1 MPSLNI
7 SKPDVLSIGI
17 DPGDP
22 DLYLSVAID
31 VFYGERVPSPR
42 PKPLVRVF
50 RRGTKRVRGKTEIE
64 QYGVIGVREAKP
76 NEKPAAA
83 DVVGKDGSVEHQLQ
97 GDPYVHGVNSD
108 LWVVTISSQP
118 GGANVSFEVQ
128 VELPGTNPLV
138 KGTTTSGPMGIAR
151 QQFNAAK
158 PTVQRLLPG
167 DFKRLVVGLNLA
179 PTSPPPERI
188 NAASGTAGEIK
199 KLLDHIAARL
209 RGGLRSAWDASI
221 PAGAGSS
228 ALLGSPTEP
237 LRAALEDWAMTASEL
252 LTLSPYGSPGAMY
265 ALSEAKIVTAGLA
278 PGKAEP
284 FIHITSACQQLV
296 SAALA
301 ARGVSFPPAKAGLN
315 AGSAAR
321 DTWTKDLNGKWIT
334 AQGGVP
340 SVQAPAT
347 FGDLT
352 NLPDATMQQ
361 ATTLFKIDELTEAK
375 ATLGLGAVFLYSN
388 RKSRDDETHFIGGS
402 VEYEVDPKRNTQSEW
417 GIRKDGFL
425 RDNTAGAHVGMVL
438 RSDPRTKRFQL
449 LDTGGC
455 GAPGWGD
462 GVSALQ
468 ANKGFHGGI
477 FEGPS
482 CTQVGAGK
490 DPLRGAGV
498 FAKPADAGA
507 EKKLADE
514 ISAHLKDVSK
524 KARPLGLVRL
534 VLLNPRFKVTLVNV
548 ARFREQNWL
557 HYASPLLP
565 MWEGDQ
571 DSGLNYS
578 IARYLFSLRDL
589 PGLPELKAFWFFY
602 APQKELAEVML
613 RPGARTK
620 NVAQLANDALG
631 SMEGSLATKLRTMPR
646 GEQVS
651 RVLAERTFP
660 VADGTVLDNGQVLV
674 SATYRSFSKMHPLH
688 MIEGRWGSAPLL
700 PLGDTFLGQQQEL
713 SALHPYFKA

>member
-1 MPSLNI
+1 MLSAAKIFARWDEERATLDKPSHIVARTRGIPSGIAFTAQLECV
-7 SKPDVLSIGI
+7 DVG
-17 DPGDP
+17 PAG
-22 DLYLSVAID
+22 SVEGMTSDDGLRIPVEDWDDIESVPFAGEIEAD
-31 VFYGERVPSPR
+31 APFPAVFFGATLVGAGRQIRIPNPIRYQDELTMQLVLETEDGPIPLDNERYVIATRWGRR

-188 NAASGTAGEIK
+188 NAASGTA
-199 KLLDHIAARL
+199 
-209 RGGLRSAWDASI
+209 
-221 PAGAGSS
+221 
-228 ALLGSPTEP
+228 LLGSPTEP

-252 LTLSPYGSPGAMY
+252 LTLSPYGSPGAVY

-589 PGLPELKAFWFFY
+589 PGLPEL
-602 APQKELAEVML
+602 
-613 RPGARTK
+613 
-620 NVAQLANDALG
+620 N
-631 SMEGSLATKLRTMPR
+631 
-646 GEQVS
+646 
-651 RVLAERTFP
+651 
-660 VADGTVLDNGQVLV
+660 ADSGT
-674 SATYRSFSKMHPLH
+674 T
-688 MIEGRWGSAPLL
+688 
-700 PLGDTFLGQQQEL
+700 
-713 SALHPYFKA
+713 